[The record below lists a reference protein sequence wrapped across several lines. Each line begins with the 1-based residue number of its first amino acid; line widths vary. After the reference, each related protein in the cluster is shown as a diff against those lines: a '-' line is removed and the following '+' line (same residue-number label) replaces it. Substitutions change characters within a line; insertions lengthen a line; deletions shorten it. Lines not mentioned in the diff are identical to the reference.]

1 MSETWISQSETTWE
15 SQTPGARTWNIP
27 VGVYLYLHL
36 NYIDIYYAFIDVA
49 YQSESDSIGG
59 FNWIISR
66 SQICLRQLNL
76 HSHFKGCFDFW
87 EVINS
92 VLWEHLRTAREWNH
106 FATHFFDSVWLL
118 TMLHPLFLTE
128 VPRLAVVA
136 GTVGVTIPGQR
147 SIVFCW
153 MTNVL
158 EGTSYQAA

>member
-15 SQTPGARTWNIP
+15 SQTPGTRTWNIP

-59 FNWIISR
+59 FNWIIS
-66 SQICLRQLNL
+66 QICLRQLNL

-92 VLWEHLRTAREWNH
+92 FLWEHLRTARKWNH